1 MTTNLPKNS
10 YGHPITSNLDVVDV
24 EAQGRFLDKFADFVT
39 SVNEPVIPCSVPLPV
54 DHYQPIA
61 KTK

>member
-1 MTTNLPKNS
+1 MNTNLPKNS

-24 EAQGRFLDKFADFVT
+24 ETQGGFLDRLADFVT
-39 SVNEPVIPCSVPLPV
+39 AVNEPVVPSSVPHLV

-61 KTK
+61 QTK